1 MRLLQCCLT
10 VAVTVLLT
18 QLAQSAEP
26 GIASKQLVGKWNLD
40 VDAMLKQMEEKAKT
54 DEEKQGLQF
63 AKAFISQMKMEMEFT
78 SDEKMIFSMQAQGK
92 AETKKGTYKVK
103 SEKGNSLVIAGT
115 IDNDTKEV
123 QVSFPKPDVMK
134 LTVPDEPGGLGSMI
148 FNRAKKATGN

>member
-1 MRLLQCCLT
+1 MRLPQCCLT
-10 VAVTVLLT
+10 VAVVILFA
-18 QLAQSAEP
+18 QHAQSAEP
-26 GIASKQLVGKWNLD
+26 ASKQLIGKWNLD
-40 VDAMLKQMEEKAKT
+40 VTAMLKQMEEKAKT
-54 DEEKQGLQF
+54 EEEKQGLQL
-63 AKAFISQMKMEMEFT
+63 AKGIISQMKMEMEFT
-78 SDEKMIFSMQAQGK
+78 SDKEMIFSMEAMGR

-148 FNRAKKATGN
+148 FNRAKKTGN

>member
-10 VAVTVLLT
+10 VAVVILF
-18 QLAQSAEP
+18 AQRAHAAEA
-26 GIASKQLVGKWNLD
+26 GSASKQLVGKWNLD
-40 VDAMLKQMEEKAKT
+40 VAAMLKQMEAKAKT

-63 AKAFISQMKMEMEFT
+63 AKAIISQMKMEMEFT
-78 SDEKMIFSMQAQGK
+78 SDEKMIFSMQAMGK

-134 LTVPDEPGGLGSMI
+134 LTIPDEPGGLGSMI
-148 FNRAKKATGN
+148 FNRAKTATEN